1 MELEFYFPK
10 TKSKHKCVP
19 TTGKVYPSKG
29 GTIRYGVQATM
40 NGSKSLPKYITEQE
54 FNRLGFGAESFEATS
69 GSGQISH
76 DPIDVVKQ
84 RPAIMRHDHAFTHY
98 DWNTGNYDLTDE
110 QEDELDERIREEITS
125 EPSEGHMD
133 FEIYDVAEDDDGDF
147 ITANVDAYTNYGEG
161 RFYGFDAEQ
170 KMSKST
176 TFKGKWE
183 TDTTR
188 KIDGVNVTKVL
199 WNKYVV
205 EYKGYLGT
213 LEDANIGEGYWRIRF
228 YGGNKDYLSSWA
240 GDFDGDWDWL
250 WKKYGKNESSRY
262 YYTSKTTYSKE
273 VALDDFKTIVDKFEN
288 GDELTR
294 NVFASNDEYLR
305 EKEQVAGLDKEERYE
320 LYDENKL
327 ECDECGAVNKTVGYV
342 EEGYKLCQPCDR
354 EMMAKQGYD
363 AEMAS
368 LSEIVFE
375 DNVGKKYTTHS
386 DYDHSLINDMV
397 SDEDLVPMDA
407 ETIGC
412 PICKGEVH
420 GDMSMIGEEIDY
432 DICGDCDIYIMPQG
446 ISCVECGFGD
456 PYGSATPCESC
467 EPIADKMKMVNKNA
481 ETVGNPSPSS
491 PLEEVPATVP
501 SPAEPTN
508 ENFGAESG
516 QMCEV
521 CFGKDDLPY
530 NSDNF
535 TECKRCGKS
544 VCMDCDG
551 EMQYH
556 PDWFK
561 VCGECSDVLDNVHD
575 YGAESKNTKMV
586 LGITALGIGLAFWKG
601 KDLLSLWDRI
611 KEKMD

>member
-29 GTIRYGVQATM
+29 GTVRYGVQATM
-40 NGSKSLPKYITEQE
+40 NGSKSLPKYIKEEE
-54 FNRLGFGAESFEATS
+54 FNRLGFGAETYDAEIGYDGAKSYAKAIDSKFEGANDEGFFPADEEDFKDMVVEEIEEHIDFEDWQERNAESFEATS

-76 DPIDVVKQ
+76 NPIDVVKQ

-110 QEDELDERIREEITS
+110 QEDELEERIREEISS
-125 EPSEGHMD
+125 EPNEGHMEL
-133 FEIYDVAEDDDGDF
+133 EIEDVAEDDDGEF

-161 RFYGFDAEQ
+161 RFYGFDAESKINEVDPVD
-170 KMSKST
+170 KMNEMVKNLSDVAYNEFCYRFDIDPEDAQEMSWFIGDHYDSPKVISWLEENHDK
-176 TFKGKWE
+176 FNAE
-183 TDTTR
+183 TD
-188 KIDGVNVTKVL
+188 K
-199 WNKYVV
+199 
-205 EYKGYLGT
+205 
-213 LEDANIGEGYWRIRF
+213 
-228 YGGNKDYLSSWA
+228 
-240 GDFDGDWDWL
+240 
-250 WKKYGKNESSRY
+250 
-262 YYTSKTTYSKE
+262 
-273 VALDDFKTIVDKFEN
+273 
-288 GDELTR
+288 
-294 NVFASNDEYLR
+294 EYLR
-305 EKEQVAGLDKEERYE
+305 EKERVAGLDKEERYE

-407 ETIGC
+407 ESKNC
-412 PICKGEVH
+412 PVCKGEVH
-420 GDMSMIGEEIDY
+420 GDMSMIGEETVA
-432 DICGDCDIYIMPQG
+432 DICGDCDIYIMPQENDYPRV
-446 ISCVECGFGD
+446 SCIKCGFGD
-456 PYGSATPCESC
+456 PYGSATTCMNC
-467 EPIADKMKMVNKNA
+467 DAIKNEMEFINMGA

-508 ENFGAESG
+508 ENFE
-516 QMCEV
+516 
-521 CFGKDDLPY
+521 
-530 NSDNF
+530 
-535 TECKRCGKS
+535 
-544 VCMDCDG
+544 
-551 EMQYH
+551 
-556 PDWFK
+556 
-561 VCGECSDVLDNVHD
+561 
-575 YGAESKNTKMV
+575 AESKNTKMV

-611 KEKMD
+611 KEKME